1 MQGHQRAM
9 IIRAMNALTAPPTS
23 SPANLATFVEATDGA
38 VALTHMGII
47 RAQGAD
53 AVKFLHGQL
62 SNDVALQGMSEARLA
77 AFCSPK
83 GRMQAS
89 FVYFKLAADDVL
101 LVCSRDLLP
110 TVLKRLSMFV
120 MRAQCKLS
128 DATDQFTLWGLVGA
142 TANRWA
148 AAAQLAPTQWA
159 KATLTDNAALPAG
172 LPTPATLVRLPSAG
186 TGPQAVTRLLGCTP
200 ASASVQASAAN
211 PDVWQAPALTTE
223 NWQLLSVRSAVV
235 MVSQPVVEAFVP
247 QMLNYESVGGV
258 NFKKG
263 CYPGQEVVARSQ
275 FRGTLKR
282 RAFHVRCDAP
292 LAVGQD
298 VFHSSDTEQP
308 CGTVVASA
316 PARQGFEAVVSM
328 LVSAADGGVLTL
340 GSATGPTLTV
350 LPLPYALLADI

>member
-1 MQGHQRAM
+1 M
-9 IIRAMNALTAPPTS
+9 IIRAMNALTAPPIPSPTS

-120 MRAQCKLS
+120 MRAKCKLS
-128 DATDQFTLWGLVGA
+128 DATDQFTLWGLVGV
-142 TANRWA
+142 TANHWA
-148 AAAQLAPTQWA
+148 TAAQLPGTQWA
-159 KATLTDNAALPAG
+159 KATLADSAALPGG

-186 TGPQAVTRLLGCTP
+186 SGPQAVTRLLACTP
-200 ASASVQASAAN
+200 ASNNVTSA
-211 PDVWQAPALTTE
+211 DVWQAPALTIE

-340 GSATGPTLTV
+340 GGATGPTLTV
-350 LPLPYALLADI
+350 LPLPYSLLADI

>member
-1 MQGHQRAM
+1 M
-9 IIRAMNALTAPPTS
+9 IIRNMNALTEPLTPAPST
-23 SPANLATFVEATDGA
+23 PANAADVADGA
-38 VALTHMGII
+38 ATLPHMGVI

-62 SNDVALQGMSEARLA
+62 SNDVSLQGLSEARLA

-83 GRMQAS
+83 GRMLAS

-101 LVCSRDLLP
+101 LVCSRDLLQ

-120 MRAQCKLS
+120 MRAQCKLT

-148 AAAQLAPTQWA
+148 SAAQLPATTWA
-159 KATLTDNAALPAG
+159 KATLADAAALPNG
-172 LPTPATLVRLPSAG
+172 LPAPATLVRLPSAG
-186 TGPQAVTRLLGCTP
+186 TGPQAVPRLLACTP
-200 ASASVQASAAN
+200 ATRTPP
-211 PDVWQAPALTTE
+211 PDAWQAPALTLE
-223 NWQLLSVRSAVV
+223 QWHLLTVRSGVV
-235 MVSQPVVEAFVP
+235 MVSQPVVDAFVP
-247 QMLNYESVGGV
+247 QMLNYESVGGI

-282 RAFHVRCDAP
+282 RAFHVHSSAP
-292 LAVGQD
+292 LAIGQD
-298 VFHSSDTEQP
+298 VFHSSDAEQA
-308 CGTVVASA
+308 CGTVAAAA
-316 PARQGFEAVVSM
+316 PAGNGFEGVVSM
-328 LVSAADGGVLTL
+328 QVSATESGVLTL
-340 GSATGPTLTV
+340 GNASGPTLTV